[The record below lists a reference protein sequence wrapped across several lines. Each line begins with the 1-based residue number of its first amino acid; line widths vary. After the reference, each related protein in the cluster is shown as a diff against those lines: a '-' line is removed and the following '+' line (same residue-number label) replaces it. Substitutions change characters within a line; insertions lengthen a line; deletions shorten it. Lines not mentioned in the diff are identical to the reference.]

1 METTETL
8 ATGGMDW
15 DNTHW
20 ENPNATKKARDE
32 TLRARRRARGRDCST
47 AVTADAAL

>member
-20 ENPNATKKARDE
+20 ENPNATKKPATRHSVQDE
-32 TLRARRRARGRDCST
+32 GRAGAT
-47 AVTADAAL
+47 AAQQ